1 MNPEPVKLRKDGW
14 PLCPKCGDDELAS
27 GVIIGSIEVGWD
39 HEEVMAGTF
48 FCYACRWEGH
58 IKLPLEYSHAE

>member
-1 MNPEPVKLRKDGW
+1 MNPELVKLRKDGW
-14 PLCPKCGDDELAS
+14 PLCPKCGDDELAYD
-27 GVIIGSIEVGWD
+27 VMNETKEQWD

-58 IKLPLEYSHAE
+58 IKLPVEFSHAE